1 MPLFKSREEDFERK
15 FAHDEELRFR
25 FVARN
30 AKLLANWAAYEM
42 GYDEAR
48 KSALCSE
55 IIHMASKDHDF
66 SDVNKKIKSLFDE
79 NGIEISEHIISQ
91 KQQKFYE
98 EARQQVCHEE

>member
-1 MPLFKSREEDFERK
+1 MPPFKSREEDFERK
-15 FAHDEELRFR
+15 FVHDEELRFR
-25 FVARN
+25 FVVRN
-30 AKLLANWAAYEM
+30 AKLLANWAADEM

-48 KSALCSE
+48 KSAFCSE
-55 IIHMASKDHDF
+55 IVDLASKDHDF

-79 NGIEISEHIISQ
+79 NGVDISEYIISQ